1 MTALAMT
8 TYDAP
13 PPPSTGA
20 AGLTID
26 ELAASTRL
34 PSRTIRFYQSKG
46 ALMPPEIRGRVAFYG
61 QPHVERLKL
70 IAQLQDRGLRIDA
83 IGDLLKK
90 IDRGELDL
98 AEWLGVKEQSVY
110 MARTRKRPDG
120 SPVWPDEDINILG
133 RKMWTFARVA
143 LHRAT
148 APGRGWN
155 LRGEIREGA
164 K

>member
-1 MTALAMT
+1 MNEQRFTDTLPDEIPA
-8 TYDAP
+8 
-13 PPPSTGA
+13 A
-20 AGLTID
+20 AGLIEELRAVETDD
-26 ELAASTRL
+26 ERAAIVARYPVLELLA
-34 PSRTIRFYQSKG
+34 PV
-46 ALMPPEIRGRVAFYG
+46 PV
-61 QPHVERLKL
+61 
-70 IAQLQDRGLRIDA
+70 
-83 IGDLLKK
+83 
-90 IDRGELDL
+90 L

-120 SPVWPDEDINILG
+120 GAVWPGEDATILG
-133 RKMWTFARVA
+133 RKMWTFAGVA